1 MSINKPKCVVFDFD
15 YTLADSSIPVI
26 ECVNY
31 GLKVLGLPEARD
43 ELIRSTIG
51 MDLITTLCTLAGKE
65 HIDKG
70 KQFIKLF
77 TSRAD
82 QVMVDGTGIFKFVPD
97 VLRTIVDRD
106 ISVAIVSSKFRFRIE
121 SILVR
126 EGILDYFDFII
137 GGEDVENL
145 KPDPEGLIKVLSNL
159 GVFSAEAIYV
169 GDSLIDAKTAKEAN
183 VPFVAVLSG
192 VTSSDSFISEGCE
205 IIVKDI
211 TALPTMLF
219 S

>member
-1 MSINKPKCVVFDFD
+1 MFDFD

-82 QVMVDGTGIFKFVPD
+82 QVMVDGTDMFKFVPD
-97 VLRTIVDRD
+97 VLKTIVDRD
-106 ISVAIVSSKFRFRIE
+106 ISVAIVSSKLLKSF
-121 SILVR
+121 LR
-126 EGILDYFDFII
+126 EI
-137 GGEDVENL
+137 
-145 KPDPEGLIKVLSNL
+145 
-159 GVFSAEAIYV
+159 
-169 GDSLIDAKTAKEAN
+169 
-183 VPFVAVLSG
+183 
-192 VTSSDSFISEGCE
+192 
-205 IIVKDI
+205 
-211 TALPTMLF
+211 
-219 S
+219 

>member
-1 MSINKPKCVVFDFD
+1 M
-15 YTLADSSIPVI
+15 
-26 ECVNY
+26 
-31 GLKVLGLPEARD
+31 
-43 ELIRSTIG
+43 
-51 MDLITTLCTLAGKE
+51 
-65 HIDKG
+65 
-70 KQFIKLF
+70 
-77 TSRAD
+77 
-82 QVMVDGTGIFKFVPD
+82 
-97 VLRTIVDRD
+97 
-106 ISVAIVSSKFRFRIE
+106 
-121 SILVR
+121 
-126 EGILDYFDFII
+126 DYFDFII

-205 IIVKDI
+205 NIVKDI

>member
-1 MSINKPKCVVFDFD
+1 MSDSG
-15 YTLADSSIPVI
+15 LASHDSWIDVDPVWAATFW
-26 ECVNY
+26 
-31 GLKVLGLPEARD
+31 GG
-43 ELIRSTIG
+43 
-51 MDLITTLCTLAGKE
+51 
-65 HIDKG
+65 
-70 KQFIKLF
+70 
-77 TSRAD
+77 
-82 QVMVDGTGIFKFVPD
+82 
-97 VLRTIVDRD
+97 
-106 ISVAIVSSKFRFRIE
+106 
-121 SILVR
+121 
-126 EGILDYFDFII
+126 I

-205 IIVKDI
+205 NIVKDI